1 MHFAGKLAS
10 VAATPLPR
18 RVLRE
23 QLLLALAQLDALECD
38 DSPAP
43 GSHDEAAHDE
53 AATPSAQVRE
63 GIVVAYL
70 IQYAYLITHPR
81 VTLHGLPAP
90 RGELRALVHDVQYQR
105 AAGVGR

>member
-1 MHFAGKLAS
+1 MRETLLAALAAIDEQEHFAGSGDPPGDPPGGA
-10 VAATPLPR
+10 P
-18 RVLRE
+18 
-23 QLLLALAQLDALECD
+23 
-38 DSPAP
+38 PAP
-43 GSHDEAAHDE
+43 EAAYDE

>member
-1 MHFAGKLAS
+1 M
-10 VAATPLPR
+10 AATPLPR

-23 QLLLALAQLDALECD
+23 QLLLALEQLDALECD

-43 GSHDEAAHDE
+43 GSHDEAAHDEAAHDE